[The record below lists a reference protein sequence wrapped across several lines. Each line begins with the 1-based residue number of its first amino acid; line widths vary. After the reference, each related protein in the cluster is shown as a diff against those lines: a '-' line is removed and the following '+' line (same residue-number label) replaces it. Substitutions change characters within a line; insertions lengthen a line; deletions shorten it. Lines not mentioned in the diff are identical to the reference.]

1 MKRKKNPLWYRI
13 GVLIFGGIFCFSAY
27 MAGRDIFE
35 ARKEAAAFRKLREA
49 ASDYMETAEQKDS
62 IVDPADDHTTEVEN
76 TAEAEE
82 KQELLR
88 EAAGYASLAEQN
100 PDYVG
105 WLKIP
110 GTRIDY
116 PVMSRASDPEYYL
129 HRAFDG
135 SRSSGGTPFLGQL
148 SDKDSTC
155 MIVYGHNMKNG
166 SMFGTL
172 DDYKSEN
179 WQTEHP
185 VIEFFVDGEVREYE
199 VFAAAESRVLYEDE
213 EGFRYYRSGGDL
225 SEEEYGKLIT
235 WLQENSDYET
245 GIIPEYGEQI
255 LMLSTCSYHTKDG
268 RFVVAA
274 RRISEP

>member
-35 ARKEAAAFRKLREA
+35 ARKEAAAFRKLSEA

-62 IVDPADDHTTEVEN
+62 IVDPADDHMTEVEN

-166 SMFGTL
+166 SMFAQLKKFT
-172 DDYKSEN
+172 
-179 WQTEHP
+179 Q
-185 VIEFFVDGEVREYE
+185 
-199 VFAAAESRVLYEDE
+199 DE
-213 EGFRYYRSGGDL
+213 ETYKKSKYFWIFTPEKNYRYEIISAYTTGV
-225 SEEEYGKLIT
+225 
-235 WLQENSDYET
+235 NSDTYTLFKGPGEEFEKYLEKIRGYSEIQT
-245 GIIPEYGEQI
+245 DAEGMNIKDKIIT
-255 LMLSTCSYHTKDG
+255 LSTCTGNEATRY
-268 RFVVAA
+268 VVQGK
-274 RRISEP
+274 RVDTLDVGQ

>member
-13 GVLIFGGIFCFSAY
+13 GVLIFGGIFCFSSY

-35 ARKEAAAFRKLREA
+35 ARKEAAAFRKLSEA

-62 IVDPADDHTTEVEN
+62 IVDPANDHTTEVEN

-129 HRAFDG
+129 HRAFDE

-166 SMFGTL
+166 GMFADVADFTN
-172 DDYKSEN
+172 K
-179 WQTEHP
+179 
-185 VIEFFVDGEVREYE
+185 EYFE
-199 VFAAAESRVLYEDE
+199 THQK
-213 EGFRYYRSGGDL
+213 
-225 SEEEYGKLIT
+225 GKLYLTDATRKIRFFACMKVT
-235 WLQENSDYET
+235 AADAKIYHPDGYCKENLKDLLDYIQANAVQYRDVNVADENSL
-245 GIIPEYGEQI
+245 IA
-255 LMLSTCSYHTKDG
+255 LSTCSEAETNG
-268 RFVVAA
+268 RVVLIGKLEREVA
-274 RRISEP
+274 EKQ

>member
-13 GVLIFGGIFCFSAY
+13 GVLIFGGIISVSPPIWQVVISSRHE
-27 MAGRDIFE
+27 M
-35 ARKEAAAFRKLREA
+35 EAAAFRKLSEA

-62 IVDPADDHTTEVEN
+62 IVDPADDHTTKVEN

-135 SRSSGGTPFLGQL
+135 SRSSGGTRSLG
-148 SDKDSTC
+148 SCRIRTA
-155 MIVYGHNMKNG
+155 
-166 SMFGTL
+166 
-172 DDYKSEN
+172 
-179 WQTEHP
+179 P
-185 VIEFFVDGEVREYE
+185 V
-199 VFAAAESRVLYEDE
+199 
-213 EGFRYYRSGGDL
+213 
-225 SEEEYGKLIT
+225 
-235 WLQENSDYET
+235 
-245 GIIPEYGEQI
+245 
-255 LMLSTCSYHTKDG
+255 
-268 RFVVAA
+268 
-274 RRISEP
+274 

>member
-1 MKRKKNPLWYRI
+1 
-13 GVLIFGGIFCFSAY
+13 

-35 ARKEAAAFRKLREA
+35 ARKEAAAFRKLSEA

-135 SRSSGGTPFLGQL
+135 SRSSGGIPFLGQL

-166 SMFGTL
+166 SMFGSL
-172 DDYKSEN
+172 DDYKSEKWRRN
-179 WQTEHP
+179 IRSLSFLWMVKCGSMRCLQL
-185 VIEFFVDGEVREYE
+185 RR
-199 VFAAAESRVLYEDE
+199 AESSTKMRKDSAITGP
-213 EGFRYYRSGGDL
+213 EGIFQRR
-225 SEEEYGKLIT
+225 
-235 WLQENSDYET
+235 NT
-245 GIIPEYGEQI
+245 G
-255 LMLSTCSYHTKDG
+255 S
-268 RFVVAA
+268 
-274 RRISEP
+274 

>member
-35 ARKEAAAFRKLREA
+35 ARKEAAAFRKLSEA
-49 ASDYMETAEQKDS
+49 ASDYMETAEQEDS

-76 TAEAEE
+76 PAEAEE

-155 MIVYGHNMKNG
+155 MIVWTQHEKWFHVWDPG
-166 SMFGTL
+166 
-172 DDYKSEN
+172 
-179 WQTEHP
+179 
-185 VIEFFVDGEVREYE
+185 
-199 VFAAAESRVLYEDE
+199 
-213 EGFRYYRSGGDL
+213 
-225 SEEEYGKLIT
+225 
-235 WLQENSDYET
+235 
-245 GIIPEYGEQI
+245 
-255 LMLSTCSYHTKDG
+255 
-268 RFVVAA
+268 
-274 RRISEP
+274 

>member
-100 PDYVG
+100 PDYAG

-148 SDKDSTC
+148 SD
-155 MIVYGHNMKNG
+155 
-166 SMFGTL
+166 
-172 DDYKSEN
+172 
-179 WQTEHP
+179 
-185 VIEFFVDGEVREYE
+185 
-199 VFAAAESRVLYEDE
+199 
-213 EGFRYYRSGGDL
+213 
-225 SEEEYGKLIT
+225 
-235 WLQENSDYET
+235 
-245 GIIPEYGEQI
+245 
-255 LMLSTCSYHTKDG
+255 
-268 RFVVAA
+268 
-274 RRISEP
+274 

>member
-1 MKRKKNPLWYRI
+1 
-13 GVLIFGGIFCFSAY
+13 

-62 IVDPADDHTTEVEN
+62 IVDPANDHDRSGKYGGGRRKTGTPEGGCRLCVSGGAEPGLCRMAEN
-76 TAEAEE
+76 
-82 KQELLR
+82 
-88 EAAGYASLAEQN
+88 
-100 PDYVG
+100 
-105 WLKIP
+105 P

-172 DDYKSEN
+172 DDYKSGEMA
-179 WQTEHP
+179 
-185 VIEFFVDGEVREYE
+185 DGT
-199 VFAAAESRVLYEDE
+199 
-213 EGFRYYRSGGDL
+213 SG
-225 SEEEYGKLIT
+225 
-235 WLQENSDYET
+235 
-245 GIIPEYGEQI
+245 
-255 LMLSTCSYHTKDG
+255 H
-268 RFVVAA
+268 
-274 RRISEP
+274 

>member
-1 MKRKKNPLWYRI
+1 
-13 GVLIFGGIFCFSAY
+13 
-27 MAGRDIFE
+27 
-35 ARKEAAAFRKLREA
+35 
-49 ASDYMETAEQKDS
+49 METAEQKDS
-62 IVDPADDHTTEVEN
+62 IVDPADAHTTEVEN
-76 TAEAEE
+76 AAEAEE

-172 DDYKSEN
+172 DDYKSEK
-179 WQTEHP
+179 WQTEHT

-199 VFAAAESRVLYEDE
+199 AVSYTHLTRSYTSRVLLYPRWC
-213 EGFRYYRSGGDL
+213 GPCSRSV
-225 SEEEYGKLIT
+225 
-235 WLQENSDYET
+235 Q
-245 GIIPEYGEQI
+245 
-255 LMLSTCSYHTKDG
+255 
-268 RFVVAA
+268 A
-274 RRISEP
+274 RCGPNVPAVLL

>member
-49 ASDYMETAEQKDS
+49 ASDYMETAEQKD
-62 IVDPADDHTTEVEN
+62 
-76 TAEAEE
+76 
-82 KQELLR
+82 
-88 EAAGYASLAEQN
+88 

-129 HRAFDG
+129 HRAFDE

-172 DDYKSEN
+172 DDYKSEK

>member
-35 ARKEAAAFRKLREA
+35 ARKEAAAFRKLSEA

-116 PVMSRASDPEYYL
+116 PVMSRVSDPE
-129 HRAFDG
+129 
-135 SRSSGGTPFLGQL
+135 
-148 SDKDSTC
+148 
-155 MIVYGHNMKNG
+155 
-166 SMFGTL
+166 
-172 DDYKSEN
+172 
-179 WQTEHP
+179 
-185 VIEFFVDGEVREYE
+185 
-199 VFAAAESRVLYEDE
+199 
-213 EGFRYYRSGGDL
+213 
-225 SEEEYGKLIT
+225 
-235 WLQENSDYET
+235 
-245 GIIPEYGEQI
+245 
-255 LMLSTCSYHTKDG
+255 
-268 RFVVAA
+268 
-274 RRISEP
+274 